1 MLTQSCPCFCVASSS
16 SSSPS
21 PPPPPPPPPF
31 SFFLFSL
38 FVLQFVVIGA
48 LASQTLF
55 SLLPF
60 WLTLLKKKKKKKL
73 WVLHEDASKY
83 VSFIYLRFFLLFSSC
98 KSGKLGILIGF
109 VIYFCF
115 FKVFFDCLSGILMF
129 CCIVHQCF
137 TAMAM
142 AVNSVHFC
150 YILAHGHSMLLS
162 FLNMVIVKFHFCLNR
177 CF

>member
-1 MLTQSCPCFCVASSS
+1 MLIIYMLTHSCPCFCAASSS
-16 SSSPS
+16 SSSP
-21 PPPPPPPPPF
+21 PPPPPPSTF
-31 SFFLFSL
+31 SFFLFSP

-48 LASQTLF
+48 LASQTVF

-60 WLTLLKKKKKKKL
+60 WLTLLKKKKKL

-83 VSFIYLRFFLLFSSC
+83 VSFIYPRFFLLFSSC
-98 KSGKLGILIGF
+98 K
-109 VIYFCF
+109 
-115 FKVFFDCLSGILMF
+115 SGILMF

-150 YILAHGHSMLLS
+150 YILVHGHSMFLS
-162 FLNMVIVKFHFCLNR
+162 FLNLVIVKFHFCLNR